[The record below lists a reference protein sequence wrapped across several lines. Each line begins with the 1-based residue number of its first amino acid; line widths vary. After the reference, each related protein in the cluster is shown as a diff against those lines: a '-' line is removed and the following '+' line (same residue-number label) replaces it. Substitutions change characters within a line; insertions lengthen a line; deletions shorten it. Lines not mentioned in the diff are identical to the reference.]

1 MNAPGTN
8 LGLRTE
14 KIAVR
19 SSFSALTKSLSQI
32 FFASNWA
39 TGLAFLLAFAIC
51 DLIMAG
57 FVLLGTLAAV
67 GTAKLLG
74 NNKGPIRLGMQGYC
88 GALVGA
94 SVFISLGATP
104 AAALVTLVGAAT
116 TIPVTKWL
124 AAIFELPF
132 LRRFQLPC
140 ITAPFCIVSS
150 VILVSAVDPRT
161 QQALAAPTTDNFTE
175 LFFYYVL
182 TDISE
187 VIFLNAAVSGLII
200 LIGLFLAHWKLG
212 IAALLGGAVESS
224 IAYFLA
230 SPDAEIQNGLA
241 GYNGVLVAIALAT
254 VFITGTWQPWVV
266 AVGGLLLL
274 IPIDALIRQLGTPVY
289 TWPFVITT
297 WLVLII
303 VNYIPV
309 IRRAA

>member
-1 MNAPGTN
+1 MNAPDTIPDF
-8 LGLRTE
+8 RAE
-14 KIAVR
+14 KISVR
-19 SSFSALTKSLSQI
+19 SSLSALAKSLSQI

-51 DLIMAG
+51 DLVMAG

-67 GTAKLLG
+67 GTAKLMG

-94 SVFISLGATP
+94 SVFIALGATP
-104 AAALVTLVGAAT
+104 AAALVTLIGAAA
-116 TIPVTKWL
+116 TIPVTKCL
-124 AAIFELPF
+124 AAIFELPS

-150 VILVSAVDPRT
+150 VMLISAVDPRT

-212 IAALLGGAVESS
+212 IAALMGAAVESA
-224 IAYFLA
+224 IAYIFA
-230 SPDAEIQNGLA
+230 NPNAATPNGLA

-254 VFITGTWQPWVV
+254 VFIAGTWQPWVV

-274 IPIDALIRQLGTPVY
+274 IPVDALIRQLGTPVY

-297 WLVLII
+297 WLVLMI
-303 VNYIPV
+303 VSYVPV